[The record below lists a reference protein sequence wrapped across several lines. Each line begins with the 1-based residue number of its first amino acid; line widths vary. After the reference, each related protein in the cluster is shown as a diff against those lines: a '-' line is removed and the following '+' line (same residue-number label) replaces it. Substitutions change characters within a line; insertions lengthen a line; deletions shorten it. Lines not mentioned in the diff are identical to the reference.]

1 MKENSDL
8 IVVFHQRWTHLLLE
22 KFFDDEEGYKEIDN
36 LRHHSYL
43 EPINF
48 KTSSLKERQQY
59 IKEGLIS
66 QVNKIIN
73 QGHKLILVYPV
84 PEMGT
89 VPHRYLFR
97 NYIYNK
103 NLFMNSIPVFS
114 GSYEVYKK
122 RNKLIFEILDSINNP
137 SIYRVYP
144 HEFFCN
150 KQLENRCVANDKNNI
165 FYNDN
170 NHLSIQ
176 GSKLVV
182 DEIMKEIKKIELKS
196 N

>member
-8 IVVFHQRWTHLLLE
+8 IVVFHQRWSLRILGTY
-22 KFFDDEEGYKEIDN
+22 FDNEEGYRETDD
-36 LRHHSYL
+36 LEFSSYL
-43 EPINF
+43 EPVNI
-48 KTSSLKERQQY
+48 KTSSDKERLQY
-59 IKEGLIS
+59 IKKALRS
-66 QVNKIIN
+66 QINNIVN
-73 QGHKLILVYPV
+73 QGHKLVLVYPV
-84 PEMGT
+84 PEVGT
-89 VPHRYLFR
+89 NTYRYLFR
-97 NYIYNK
+97 NYIFK
-103 NLFMNSIPVFS
+103 NSIPVFS
-114 GSYEVYKK
+114 GSYDVYKK